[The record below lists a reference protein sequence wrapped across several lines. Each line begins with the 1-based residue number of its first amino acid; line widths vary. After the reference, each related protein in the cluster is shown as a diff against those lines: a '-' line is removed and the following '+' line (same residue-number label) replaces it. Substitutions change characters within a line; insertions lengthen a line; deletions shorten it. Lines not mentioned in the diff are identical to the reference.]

1 MSFNLEK
8 KEPFTYIL
16 PQQGN
21 MKVPVTLYLS
31 PRIEVEDE
39 ALKQLADVA
48 AIDQD
53 SYVFATP
60 DIHTGYGVPIGSIW
74 ATPKYISPSA
84 VGYDINCGMRL
95 LATPFC
101 LGDINPA
108 ALAGEIAGLIPLG
121 EGKRNL
127 SLAVKELG
135 LVIDSGLAKIES
147 LLPARGLLENS
158 SDFEL
163 LERDLERVE
172 DGGSL
177 GASIDELPARAL
189 ERGLPQLGTLGGG
202 NHFIEIQVI
211 EAIDD
216 QKSASALGIHQAQIP
231 IMIHSGSRGLGHE
244 TAGYYLKIA
253 RQHMAQ
259 NNLTPPSSQL
269 LFFKGSSPQGQS
281 YLKAM
286 NGAANYAF
294 ANRQIMCQLVRKA
307 VKKSF
312 GPQAAAGI
320 ETVYDVCHN
329 IVKEEIHEGKKYFV
343 HRKGATRAY
352 DGERMSGTPF
362 RELGQPVLIPGSM
375 GTSSY
380 VLLGYPSSKKSFY
393 SVNHGAGRRLSR
405 SKAAGKKGRPGLIS
419 DKAFKDSMQGIH
431 LITKDQRRI
440 KEEAPGAYKDIDE
453 VINIVVAAGLALPVA
468 RMRPLAVLKG

>member
-216 QKSASALGIHQAQIP
+216 QKSASALGIHQAQIT
-231 IMIHSGSRGLGHE
+231 IMI
-244 TAGYYLKIA
+244 
-253 RQHMAQ
+253 
-259 NNLTPPSSQL
+259 
-269 LFFKGSSPQGQS
+269 
-281 YLKAM
+281 
-286 NGAANYAF
+286 
-294 ANRQIMCQLVRKA
+294 
-307 VKKSF
+307 
-312 GPQAAAGI
+312 
-320 ETVYDVCHN
+320 
-329 IVKEEIHEGKKYFV
+329 
-343 HRKGATRAY
+343 
-352 DGERMSGTPF
+352 
-362 RELGQPVLIPGSM
+362 
-375 GTSSY
+375 
-380 VLLGYPSSKKSFY
+380 
-393 SVNHGAGRRLSR
+393 
-405 SKAAGKKGRPGLIS
+405 
-419 DKAFKDSMQGIH
+419 
-431 LITKDQRRI
+431 
-440 KEEAPGAYKDIDE
+440 
-453 VINIVVAAGLALPVA
+453 
-468 RMRPLAVLKG
+468 